1 MMGKVQEDK
10 MMETKVLTCQ
20 REVRIAADFESREA
34 LTQLPLVV
42 GLVTA
47 GPTTYILE
55 KIDER

>member
-1 MMGKVQEDK
+1 